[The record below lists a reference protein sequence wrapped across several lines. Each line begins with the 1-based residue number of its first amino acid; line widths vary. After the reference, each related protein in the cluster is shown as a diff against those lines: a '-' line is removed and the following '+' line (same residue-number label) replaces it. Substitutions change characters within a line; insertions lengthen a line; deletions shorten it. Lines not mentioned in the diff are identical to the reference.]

1 MLGDAMRALLDVT
14 PSAEQL
20 SLFSRTNN
28 GVEVIRGAAG
38 SGKTTTALLKLR
50 SSIGSFISRQKRHGN
65 TTPVQILVLTY
76 NRTLSGYISELASK
90 QFSSDENI
98 ELQICT
104 FAKWAVRTI
113 GPQEI
118 ISSQQQ
124 SQFIRSIP
132 TSLALDSSFIEEEM
146 EYLTGRFLPENL
158 QDYLTVRREGR
169 GGTPRVERPA
179 REIIL
184 NEIIARYEA
193 FKVANGLVDWND
205 VAVQMARVKHYN
217 YDIVIV
223 DETQDFSANQIRAII
238 KQLAPVHALTFVLDT
253 AQRIYAR
260 GFTWQEVGITVRPEN
275 SFRLQ
280 KNYRSTKQ
288 IAALARSLVS
298 GIGIDDDGTMPDYE
312 QASRN
317 GIKPIMLLG
326 TYSAQVEFALKT
338 VREKID
344 LEKESVAFLHPKG
357 GGWFSFLRQQLDD
370 QLIDYAEISREAEWP
385 TGDENIALSTLHSS
399 KGLEFDH
406 VFILGLNAEI
416 LQHGEE
422 IDDERLT
429 TLRRLIS
436 MGIGRAKQSVILG
449 YKPQTKAPII
459 DFFDKNTYTEVV
471 V

>member
-1 MLGDAMRALLDVT
+1 MRALLDVT

-50 SSIGSFISRQKRHGN
+50 SSIGSFINRQKRQGT
-65 TTPVQILVLTY
+65 TTPLQILVLTY

-124 SQFIRSIP
+124 SQFLRSIP
-132 TSLALDSSFIEEEM
+132 TSLSLDSSFIEEEI
-146 EYLTGRFLPENL
+146 EYLTGRFLPESL
-158 QDYLTVRREGR
+158 QDYLSVRREGR

-205 VAVQMARVKHYN
+205 IAVQMARVKHYN

-317 GIKPIMLLG
+317 GVKPIMLLG

-370 QLIDYAEISREAEWP
+370 QLIDYAEITREAEWP

-429 TLRRLIS
+429 MLRRLIS

>member
-50 SSIGSFISRQKRHGN
+50 SSIGSFISRQKRNGT

-90 QFSSDENI
+90 QFSPDENI

-132 TSLALDSSFIEEEM
+132 TSLSLDSSFIEEEI
-146 EYLTGRFLPENL
+146 EYLTGRFLPESL
-158 QDYLTVRREGR
+158 QDYLSVRREGR

-205 VAVQMARVKHYN
+205 IAVQMARVKHYN

-317 GIKPIMLLG
+317 GVKPIMLLG

-370 QLIDYAEISREAEWP
+370 QLIDYAEITREAEWP

-429 TLRRLIS
+429 MLRRLIS

-459 DFFDKNTYTEVV
+459 DFFDKKTYTEVV